1 MALPTDS
8 TGSQGI
14 GPLSLGLT
22 YTLTGI
28 GIFIV
33 GARFLIKRR
42 TSKRWS
48 LDDWIMLV
56 ALVLQIAFQ
65 AFFTVITSWG
75 GGLAYDQLTPLQRM
89 QVSKWGWVSGIPSIL
104 VSCTARISITI
115 LLVRIFGVRRWLKWY
130 LIIFTSVLT
139 VLSLLSIIF
148 LAAQCSPWSGLWD
161 STVKARRW
169 NPYIY
174 AYTALAA
181 QFLYAI
187 SDFTFVLFP
196 VLVIS
201 KLNMPRRRK
210 VALGTILA
218 LSLIT
223 LGIVVTKI
231 TVVLLRLTN
240 PLVATGTLARFYQS
254 LTNLIAALE
263 QWLVIIMGCIP
274 TLKLP
279 AHFKLPT
286 LETMGSWMA
295 SLIPSSW
302 STRSRQSSAYNSA
315 DNNSSYNELELVPKL
330 RIPDEAKPY
339 TVTLSGNNPE
349 GRSLPHE
356 DTPEKKIM
364 QRTEFS
370 VEYN

>member
-1 MALPTDS
+1 MAVPVDS

-22 YTLTGI
+22 YTLTGF
-28 GIFIV
+28 GVLTV
-33 GARFLIKRR
+33 GARFVVKRR
-42 TSKRWS
+42 TAKH
-48 LDDWIMLV
+48 LGPDDWIMLL
-56 ALVLQIAFQ
+56 ALILQIIYQ
-65 AFFTVITSWG
+65 AFFTVITLWG
-75 GGLAYDQLTPLQRM
+75 GGLSYDRLTQQQRTN
-89 QVSKWGWVSGIPSIL
+89 VSKWGWISAIPSIL
-104 VSCTARISITI
+104 VSCVARISITI

-130 LIIFTSVLT
+130 LICFTSVLT
-139 VLSLLSIIF
+139 VLSVLSIIF
-148 LAAQCSPWSGLWD
+148 LAAQRTPWYTLWET
-161 STVKARRW
+161 SVTPSRAW
-169 NPYIY
+169 NPFIY

-187 SDFTFVLFP
+187 SDLTFVLFP

-231 TVVLLRLTN
+231 SVVLLRLTN
-240 PLVATGTLARFYQS
+240 PLSATGTLARFYQS
-254 LTNLIAALE
+254 LTNLIACLE

-286 LETMGSWMA
+286 LEDMGSWVA
-295 SLIPSSW
+295 SLVPSSW
-302 STRSRQSSAYNSA
+302 SSRSRQSSPYNSG
-315 DNNSSYNELELVPKL
+315 DNSSYHELELVPKI
-330 RIPDEAKPY
+330 RIPDEARPY
-339 TVTLSGNNPE
+339 TVTLSGNKPDGNTK
-349 GRSLPHE
+349 
-356 DTPEKKIM
+356 TPEKKIM

-370 VEYN
+370 VQYD

>member
-1 MALPTDS
+1 MSVPADS

-14 GPLSLGLT
+14 GPLSLGLS

-28 GIFIV
+28 GIITV
-33 GARFLIKRR
+33 AARFIIRRR
-42 TSKRWS
+42 TSKQWS
-48 LDDWIMLV
+48 LDDWIMLL
-56 ALVLQIAFQ
+56 ALILQIAFQ
-65 AFFTVITSWG
+65 AFFTVIISWG
-75 GGLAYDQLTPLQRM
+75 GGLAYDQLTLLQRM

-115 LLVRIFGVRRWLKWY
+115 LLVRIFGVRKWLKWY
-130 LIIFTSVLT
+130 LICFTSVLT
-139 VLSLLSIIF
+139 IISVLSIIF

-240 PLVATGTLARFYQS
+240 PQGTSGTLARFYQS

-286 LETMGSWMA
+286 LETMSSWVA
-295 SLIPSSW
+295 SLVPSSW
-302 STRSRQSSAYNSA
+302 SSRSRRSSSYNSG
-315 DNNSSYNELELVPKL
+315 NNSSFNELELVPKL

-339 TVTLSGNNPE
+339 TVTSNGHTPDIENLS
-349 GRSLPHE
+349 HTT
-356 DTPEKKIM
+356 TPEKKIL

-370 VEYN
+370 IEYN

>member
-1 MALPTDS
+1 MSVPVDS

-22 YTLTGI
+22 YTLTGV
-28 GIFIV
+28 GIIAVAARFIV
-33 GARFLIKRR
+33 KRR
-42 TSKRWS
+42 TAKH
-48 LDDWIMLV
+48 LGPDDWIMLL
-56 ALVLQIAFQ
+56 ALALQIIYQ
-65 AFFTVITSWG
+65 AFFTVIIIWG
-75 GGLAYDQLTPLQRM
+75 GGLAYDRLDALQKVN
-89 QVSKWGWVSGIPSIL
+89 VSKWGWISAIPSIL
-104 VSCTARISITI
+104 VSCVARISITI

-130 LIIFTSVLT
+130 LICFTSVLS
-139 VLSLLSIIF
+139 VLSVLSIIF
-148 LAAQCSPWSGLWD
+148 LAAQCNPWDGLWD
-161 STVKARRW
+161 RTVQAKRW

-181 QFLYAI
+181 QFLYAL
-187 SDFTFVLFP
+187 SDLTFVLFP

-223 LGIVVTKI
+223 LGIVITKI
-231 TVVLLRLTN
+231 AVVLLRLTD
-240 PLVATGTLARFYQS
+240 PLASTGTLARFYQS
-254 LTNLIAALE
+254 LTNLIACLE

-286 LETMGSWMA
+286 LEDMGSWVA
-295 SLIPSSW
+295 SLVPSSW
-302 STRSRQSSAYNSA
+302 SSRSRQSSAYNSA
-315 DNNSSYNELELVPKL
+315 DNSSYHDLELVPKL
-330 RIPDEAKPY
+330 RIHDEAKPY
-339 TVTLSGNNPE
+339 TVTLSGNTADPYTN
-349 GRSLPHE
+349 
-356 DTPEKKIM
+356 TPAKKIM

-370 VEYN
+370 VQYD